1 MTYFYEK
8 LLSMGGAVIE
18 TQNLF
23 YYTLKIISE
32 YVNKKACSNN
42 RAKRKCEQIR
52 RMKLPRNVAGMG
64 NCPEGCLDDIVQ
76 LLPESSRPPDD
87 RRCY

>member
-1 MTYFYEK
+1 
-8 LLSMGGAVIE
+8 MGGAVIE

-32 YVNKKACSNN
+32 YVNKKAWINN
-42 RAKRKCEQIR
+42 KAKRKCVQIR
-52 RMKLPRNVAGMG
+52 MMQLPRNVAGMG
-64 NCPEGCLDDIVQ
+64 SCLEGCLDDIVQ